1 MDKRNNTPDQTN
13 QPKPMQKKRFY
24 LEIINSPQL
33 SKTVSDDIKR
43 LGGKIESFLNADV
56 NYVITNRPKNE
67 WPQKVSPSST
77 QNTESTTMSMMKPLP
92 TMSRASKMLKSA
104 QTTVKVTDPLE
115 LARKLDKKIIHSNDL
130 IAFIRNHLNEPFT
143 GIDDNRSSDSSNN
156 RRLLPPYIK
165 VLDNSN
171 KYRPNFKELAEWPE
185 INFDYQPELCPFY
198 KPRKPILSNAS
209 QQSNKSNTTNNGK
222 NDKFQTVLTT
232 PIMNTTTPTINIK
245 SIPTR
250 NVSKRKHV
258 TFCEICH
265 KEFIDLEKHLADP
278 EHSNFLSNDQNFS
291 ELLGVIK
298 SLPPFIIPST
308 LTNTSSDRFNSSL
321 LNNKTNDLTKE
332 VSTSMKAIN
341 SVKHTHSFMP
351 IHDLVEDGDNRE
363 QQFKAVTIN
372 QLIEENQH

>member
-1 MDKRNNTPDQTN
+1 
-13 QPKPMQKKRFY
+13 
-24 LEIINSPQL
+24 
-33 SKTVSDDIKR
+33 
-43 LGGKIESFLNADV
+43 
-56 NYVITNRPKNE
+56 
-67 WPQKVSPSST
+67 
-77 QNTESTTMSMMKPLP
+77 
-92 TMSRASKMLKSA
+92 MLKSA

-265 KEFIDLEKHLADP
+265 KEFIDLEKV
-278 EHSNFLSNDQNFS
+278 FLSCEMQY
-291 ELLGVIK
+291 LQIK
-298 SLPPFIIPST
+298 LSFYYFIYFPSIWLILNIPT
-308 LTNTSSDRFNSSL
+308 FYPMTRTF
-321 LNNKTNDLTKE
+321 LNY
-332 VSTSMKAIN
+332 
-341 SVKHTHSFMP
+341 
-351 IHDLVEDGDNRE
+351 LV
-363 QQFKAVTIN
+363 
-372 QLIEENQH
+372 